1 MPKWDIS
8 SRKRKQHKRCLH
20 AWCIGRCCVFQ
31 MAQPDR
37 VLGVCLIHCTGTTA
51 GFMESMKDKVSAIP
65 LYQHNSRPCG
75 VHGRWCE
82 RQTLWS
88 PWKMGSETR
97 TLWSRWKTRWVPFYC
112 TSTTAD
118 LVEAM
123 KDEVK
128 DRPCGVHE
136 RWCERQTLWSPWKM
150 GWETQTLWSR
160 WKTRWVPFYC
170 TSTTADLVEAMKDEV
185 KDRPWGVHERWC
197 ERQTL
202 WSPWKMGWET
212 QTLWSQWKTRW
223 VPFHCTST
231 TADFAESLNDEGVYS
246 FISLHWQCH
255 FFACILGTMND
266 IDKVGSSFALYW
278 HCTFTA
284 NLVESMNDKVGSS
297 FSVYW
302 CYSWPC
308 WVHEWQSG

>member
-8 SRKRKQHKRCLH
+8 SRKRKQHKRCWH
-20 AWCIGRCCVFQ
+20 AWCIRRCCVFQ

-88 PWKMGSETR
+88 PWKMG
-97 TLWSRWKTRWVPFYC
+97 
-112 TSTTAD
+112 
-118 LVEAM
+118 
-123 KDEVK
+123 
-128 DRPCGVHE
+128 
-136 RWCERQTLWSPWKM
+136 
-150 GWETQTLWSR
+150 
-160 WKTRWVPFYC
+160 
-170 TSTTADLVEAMKDEV
+170 
-185 KDRPWGVHERWC
+185 
-197 ERQTL
+197 
-202 WSPWKMGWET
+202 WET

-223 VPFHCTST
+223 VPFRCTST

-246 FISLHWQCH
+246 FISLHGQCH
-255 FFACILGTMND
+255 FFACILGSMND

-284 NLVESMNDKVGSS
+284 DLVESMNDKVGSS

-308 WVHEWQSG
+308 WVHEWQNG